1 MLVDFFS
8 LLILYLSIMGFS
20 AQTKKFLFNNSL
32 IKIYNLDFFY
42 GLFSLSLIAIFL
54 NFFFPLKIFS
64 IIFLILGLILFFKNF
79 KNKTYQ
85 INLISLLSIFIT
97 FVFIFKING
106 LTYDSAL
113 YHLQTLN
120 WISNSKISF
129 GLSNLEPRYGINSL
143 WHIFISF
150 LNIDFLKIKFLYLF
164 NYIPLAVFINQLFQ
178 SEDKSFLAEIYLFL
192 TISFILTFAILHP
205 LNNGVMLNLIGSPEV
220 DTVAM
225 ICFALSLYLFLK
237 SIKNYDKENINL
249 LYIVSSL
256 AVLIKISHLSAAF
269 FAIII
274 FFSHGKINFFSR
286 HVFFIILINI
296 FWFLR
301 SVILSGCLIFPASK
315 TCFKNLYWSHPIE
328 NVILSANAW
337 TSFSRD
343 TRLRLRASDFDHT
356 IYSFDWVKP
365 WIDDYLLNTSFFKAM
380 FATILISLFIII
392 IKKKFKLKN
401 YRLSRKIFFLIP
413 IYIFSFYI
421 WFKNPEIRLGYG
433 PLVTISTI
441 VLAISLYGFFFEKF
455 FFRYSKLIIS
465 ILLIFLIF
473 KNNDNTKLFNVNDDK
488 YSKNY
493 EFIKEIQNS
502 NGIKIFSPADNQF
515 CYDFSKICVIE
526 KNNDYKIE
534 KYYGYNLFLRN

>member
-1 MLVDFFS
+1 MLIDFFS

-32 IKIYNLDFFY
+32 IKVYNLDFFY
-42 GLFSLSLIAIFL
+42 GIFSLSLIAIFL

-64 IIFLILGLILFFKNF
+64 IIFLILGLILFFINL

-85 INLISLLSIFIT
+85 INLISLIGIFIA

-120 WISNSKISF
+120 WISNFKVSF
-129 GLSNLEPRYGINSL
+129 GLSNLEPRYGINSI

-164 NYIPLAVFINQLFQ
+164 NYLPLAILINQLFQ
-178 SEDKSFLAEIYLFL
+178 INNKSFLSEIYLFL

-205 LNNGVMLNLIGSPEV
+205 QNNGVMLNLISSPEV

-225 ICFALSLYLFLK
+225 ICFVLSLYLFLK
-237 SIKNYDKENINL
+237 SIKSNDQENINL
-249 LYIVSSL
+249 LYIISSL
-256 AVLIKISHLSAAF
+256 TVLIKISHLSAAF
-269 FAIII
+269 FGIII
-274 FFSHGKINFFSR
+274 FFSYGKINFLSR
-286 HVFFIILINI
+286 HIFFIVLINI
-296 FWFLR
+296 FWLLR
-301 SVILSGCLIFPASK
+301 SVILSGCLIFPVSK
-315 TCFKNLYWSHPIE
+315 TCFKDLYWGHPIE
-328 NVILSANAW
+328 NVILNSNAW

-343 TRLRLRASDFDHT
+343 TRLRLRAGDFDHT
-356 IYSFDWVKP
+356 INSFDWVKP

-380 FATILISLFIII
+380 FATILISLIII
-392 IKKKFKLKN
+392 LVKKIFKLKS
-401 YRLSRKIFFLIP
+401 YKLSKKIFFLIP

-441 VLAISLYGFFFEKF
+441 ILAISLYGFFFEKF
-455 FFRYSKLIIS
+455 FFKYSKVVIS
-465 ILLIFLIF
+465 ILLIFLFF
-473 KNNDNTKLFNVNDDK
+473 KNIDNKRLFNINDDK

-493 EFIKEIQNS
+493 EFIKEIQNL
-502 NGIKIFSPADNQF
+502 NGIKIFSPEDNQF
-515 CYDFSKICVIE
+515 CYDFDKICVIE
-526 KNNDYKIE
+526 KNNKYKIE

>member
-20 AQTKKFLFNNSL
+20 AQTKKFLFNNYL
-32 IKIYNLDFFY
+32 IKVYNLDFFY

-64 IIFLILGLILFFKNF
+64 IVFLILGLILFFLNL
-79 KNKTYQ
+79 KNKIYQ
-85 INLISLLSIFIT
+85 INLISLLSIFIV

-120 WISNSKISF
+120 WISNFKISF
-129 GLSNLEPRYGINSL
+129 GLSNLEPRYGINSI

-164 NYIPLAVFINQLFQ
+164 NYIPLAVLINQIFQ
-178 SEDKSFLAEIYLFL
+178 IKDKNFLAEIYLFF

-205 LNNGVMLNLIGSPEV
+205 FNNGVMLNLIGSPEV

-225 ICFALSLYLFLK
+225 ICFILSLYLFLK
-237 SIKNYDKENINL
+237 CINNNDKENTNL
-249 LYIVSSL
+249 LYIISSL
-256 AVLIKISHLSAAF
+256 TVLIKISHLSAAF

-274 FFSHGKINFFSR
+274 FFSHRKIKFFSR
-286 HVFFIILINI
+286 HIFFIVLINI
-296 FWFLR
+296 FWLTR

-315 TCFKNLYWSHPIE
+315 TCFKDLYWSHPIK
-328 NVILSANAW
+328 NVILNSNAW

-343 TRLRLRASDFDHT
+343 TRLRLKAGDFDHT
-356 IYSFDWVKP
+356 IHSLDWVKP
-365 WIDDYLLNTSFFKAM
+365 WIKDYLLNTSFFKAM
-380 FATILISLFIII
+380 FATILISLFIILV
-392 IKKKFKLKN
+392 KKIFKLKS
-401 YRLSRKIFFLIP
+401 YKLSKKNFFLIP
-413 IYIFSFYI
+413 IYFFSFYI

-441 VLAISLYGFFFEKF
+441 VMAISLYGLFFEKF
-455 FFRYSKLIIS
+455 YFKYSKVIIS
-465 ILLIFLIF
+465 ILLIFLFF
-473 KNNDNTKLFNVNDDK
+473 KNIENKRLFNINDDK

-493 EFIKEIQNS
+493 EFIKEIQTS
-502 NGIKIFSPADNQF
+502 NGIKIFSPEDNQF
-515 CYDFSKICVIE
+515 CFDFSKICVIE
-526 KNNDYKIE
+526 KNNNYKIE
-534 KYYGYNLFLRN
+534 KFYGYNLFLRN